1 MQEVYTTS
9 DNDLI
14 IEARKGNDAAFTA
27 LVHRYDRKVL
37 GTIANYFNSS
47 DDAKDVYQEVFIR
60 VYKGLQ
66 KFEFRSEFST
76 WLFRVTTNVCLTH
89 KARSK
94 DYELRRIYPDDE
106 NTAKGPAAGEE
117 HSPDIQYAN
126 MELRKQMDK
135 AIESLSPKQK
145 MVFTLKHS
153 NEYKIKEIAEIMNCT
168 EGTVKKYLF
177 LAVNN
182 LRLKLKGISE

>member
-1 MQEVYTTS
+1 MQDIHTPS

-47 DDAKDVYQEVFIR
+47 DDAKDVYQDVFIR

-94 DYELRRIYPDDE
+94 NFELKRIYPEDDDG
-106 NTAKGPAAGEE
+106 AQAPVAAEE
-117 HSPDIQYAN
+117 HGPDRQFATS
-126 MELRKQMDK
+126 ELRGRMDA
-135 AIESLSPKQK
+135 AIESLPPKQK
-145 MVFTLKHS
+145 MVFVLKHS
-153 NEYKIKEIAEIMNCT
+153 NEFKIREIAEIMNCT

-177 LAVNN
+177 LAVNS
-182 LRLKLKGISE
+182 LRLKLKGITE